1 LVLDGDESSG
11 FVFKSP
17 SYHHQGFPQ
26 NCQLEFEWCR
36 ISYTPEPGPISLQIV
51 GQRGGDARLC
61 AIASLLTR
69 EPKDA
74 RLCTKSGGNQ

>member
-1 LVLDGDESSG
+1 LVLDGDASSG

-36 ISYTPEPGPISLQIV
+36 TFFIFFI
-51 GQRGGDARLC
+51 
-61 AIASLLTR
+61 
-69 EPKDA
+69 
-74 RLCTKSGGNQ
+74 